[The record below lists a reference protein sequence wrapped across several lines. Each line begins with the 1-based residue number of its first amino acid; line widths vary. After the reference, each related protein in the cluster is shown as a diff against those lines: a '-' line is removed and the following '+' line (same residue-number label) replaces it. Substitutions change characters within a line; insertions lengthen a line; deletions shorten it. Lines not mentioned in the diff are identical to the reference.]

1 MQIRPLDASEPAAM
15 AAWHATHHAA
25 HVFGQQHAS
34 PWMLEEMRAEFLGER
49 AGERVEPFGGY
60 LDGVC
65 VATGTLELPQL
76 DNRHI
81 GYVDVAVHPDHRR
94 QGHGSA
100 MLAHLT
106 DVAVAQ
112 GRNTLNADAAWSYD
126 APADGAGTTN
136 ADFLTAH
143 GFVFGLGD
151 VKRALDLPVDDALL
165 DRLAAEAAPHHAD
178 YVLRDFAGPVPEDI
192 IDAFGDLVGSLI
204 SEAPMGDLD
213 FEPEV
218 FDATRIRADE
228 KVFEASG
235 RTKYTT
241 VAIAGDGEVVAY
253 SELVVPTYDTGRV
266 YQWGTLARP
275 AHRGHR
281 LGLAT
286 KVHNLRQVQQ
296 HESGRS
302 VVFTYNAEVND
313 HMIAVNEQMGFRPVA
328 RLGEFQKKLR

>member
-1 MQIRPLDASEPAAM
+1 M
-15 AAWHATHHAA
+15 
-25 HVFGQQHAS
+25 
-34 PWMLEEMRAEFLGER
+34 
-49 AGERVEPFGGY
+49 
-60 LDGVC
+60 
-65 VATGTLELPQL
+65 

-81 GYVDVAVHPDHRR
+81 GYVDVAVHSDHRR

-106 DVAVAQ
+106 DVAVDQ
-112 GRNTLNADAAWSYD
+112 GRNTLNADAVWAYD
-126 APADGAGTTN
+126 APADGAGTAN

-165 DRLAAEAAPHHAD
+165 DRLAAEAGPHHAD
-178 YVLRDFAGPVPEDI
+178 YVQRDFAGPVPEDM
-192 IDAFGDLVGSLI
+192 IDGFGDLVGSLI

-228 KVFEASG
+228 KLLDASG
-235 RTKYTT
+235 RTRYTT

-253 SELVVPTYDTGRV
+253 SELVVPTYDPGRV
-266 YQWGTLARP
+266 YQWGTLVRP

-286 KVHNLRQVQQ
+286 KVHNLRRMLGQ
-296 HESGRS
+296 ESGRS

>member
-15 AAWHATHHAA
+15 AAWHATYHAA

-34 PWMLEEMRAEFLGER
+34 PWMLEEMRASSSASGRR
-49 AGERVEPFGGY
+49 ADRALRRVRRRGLRRDRHPR
-60 LDGVC
+60 
-65 VATGTLELPQL
+65 LPQM

-81 GYVDVAVHPDHRR
+81 GYLDVAVHPDHRR

-100 MLAHLT
+100 MLAT
-106 DVAVAQ
+106 SPSR
-112 GRNTLNADAAWSYD
+112 GRPGPEHPQRRRRVGPRRA
-126 APADGAGTTN
+126 ADGAGTTN

-165 DRLAAEAAPHHAD
+165 ERLAAEAAPHHVD
-178 YVLRDFAGPVPEDI
+178 YVLRDFVGPVPEDI

-253 SELVVPTYDTGRV
+253 SELVVPTYDPGGSTSGGPSSDRLTGAIGWAWPPRCTTCA
-266 YQWGTLARP
+266 GCRSRSPAARWCSP
-275 AHRGHR
+275 
-281 LGLAT
+281 T
-286 KVHNLRQVQQ
+286 TP
-296 HESGRS
+296 RS
-302 VVFTYNAEVND
+302 TTT
-313 HMIAVNEQMGFRPVA
+313 
-328 RLGEFQKKLR
+328 